1 MRILKADPM
10 VRRNGLGTL
19 GAVLVLMTVVLIQG
33 CGLKADPAPRRIQP
47 LKPVTDI
54 RLQEEA
60 GGIFIRWRIPEQS
73 RPMTRFQIIRSEFG
87 TQGQSC
93 PGCPLGEVRIADL
106 MPGEQKLVIVGARVF
121 GYQDTDVKPGRLYR
135 YRVIGCDRTGSCS
148 EASAPVASR
157 E

>member
-1 MRILKADPM
+1 M
-10 VRRNGLGTL
+10 VRRNWLWTF
-19 GAVLVLMTVVLIQG
+19 GAALVLMTAVLIQG

-47 LKPVTDI
+47 LKPLADLK
-54 RLQEEA
+54 LQEKA
-60 GGIFIRWRIPEQS
+60 GGIFIQWRIPEQP

-87 TQGQSC
+87 TEGQSC

-106 MPGEQKLVIVGARVF
+106 MSGEQKLVIVGARVF

-148 EASAPVASR
+148 EPSAPAALSVPADTSPR
-157 E
+157 